1 MASNLSNAVSG
12 RVPKDDSEE
21 SNNLLVTQTPI
32 GTSAPMR
39 VQSPVYY
46 SGASDEEDTPEHETL
61 PLRSLSYILLLT
73 IVIGGLQLSWSV
85 EFSNGT
91 PYLLSLGM
99 SKSLMSLVWIAG
111 PLSGTLG
118 QPIVGVLSDELR
130 WSYGRRRP
138 FMIGGAVATILSLLT
153 LSWSREIVGLLT
165 NTQDSKKLDK
175 KTIPLAVTFVYILDF
190 SISVIQAATRAFI
203 VDNVPTVQQQEA
215 NAWAARL
222 IGIGNIV
229 GFILGAINLPRLFP
243 SFFGRTQF
251 QVLAFCASM
260 GLIFTVASA
269 CLFISEQDPNT
280 DLTIREREQEQKQHK
295 HRGARFGKLHQI
307 WDDTVK
313 AIRGLSPQT
322 RLACAIEFF
331 AWIGYF
337 PMLFY
342 GSTYVGTLYKM
353 ENPDEQDPE
362 AAVRRGSTAL
372 LCHAIVSLAAN
383 FLLPYLLTVRL
394 PAVASPAVRVLQQ
407 CLTTVNGLWITGHV
421 VFLMAM
427 ISTFFISTC
436 NQAMVFITFLGIPWA
451 IALWAPFVIIS
462 EEASRI
468 KTKKMSKAAT
478 LTYEQR
484 IQTQEVQQTPKQRFE
499 TFEHESGIILGVH
512 NMFVALPQMVSSL
525 MAALLFKIFD
535 AGNREDS
542 AAYSLG
548 WVYRFGGLATGI
560 ALYLSFKLKDRRE
573 LNAIDDE
580 YLDSWEE

>member
-1 MASNLSNAVSG
+1 
-12 RVPKDDSEE
+12 
-21 SNNLLVTQTPI
+21 
-32 GTSAPMR
+32 
-39 VQSPVYY
+39 
-46 SGASDEEDTPEHETL
+46 
-61 PLRSLSYILLLT
+61 
-73 IVIGGLQLSWSV
+73 
-85 EFSNGT
+85 
-91 PYLLSLGM
+91 M

-138 FMIGGAVATILSLLT
+138 FMIGGAVATIFSLLT

-165 NTQDSKKLDK
+165 NTQDPNELDR
-175 KTIPLAVTFVYILDF
+175 KTIPLAVAFVYILDF

-203 VDNVPTVQQQEA
+203 VDNVPTIQQQEA

-229 GFILGAINLPRLFP
+229 GFILGAINLPKLFP
-243 SFFGRTQF
+243 SIFGRTQF

-260 GLIFTVASA
+260 GLVFTVAPA

-280 DLTIREREQEQKQHK
+280 DLTIREREQQQKHNK
-295 HRGARFGKLHQI
+295 HSGARFGKLHQI
-307 WDDTVK
+307 WNDTVK
-313 AIRGLSPQT
+313 AIRELSPQT

-342 GSTYVGTLYKM
+342 GSTYVGTLYKL
-353 ENPDEQDPE
+353 ENPNEQDPE

-372 LCHAIVSLAAN
+372 LFHAIVSLVAN

-394 PAVASPAVRVLQQ
+394 PAVASPALRVLRQY
-407 CLTTVNGLWITGHV
+407 LTTVNGLWVTGHI
-421 VFLMAM
+421 VFLIAM
-427 ISTFFISTC
+427 TSTFFISTSS
-436 NQAMVFITFLGIPWA
+436 QATAFITILGIPWA

-462 EEASRI
+462 EEVSRI
-468 KTKKMSKAAT
+468 KNKKVRKAAT
-478 LTYEQR
+478 LTYEQGV
-484 IQTQEVQQTPKQRFE
+484 QTQFVQQSPKQRFE

-525 MAALLFKIFD
+525 MAAVLFKIFD
-535 AGNREDS
+535 ASNREDS

-548 WVYRFGGLATGI
+548 WVYRFGGLATAI
-560 ALYLSFKLKDRRE
+560 ALYLSLQLKDRRE
-573 LNAIDDE
+573 LDSIDDD
-580 YLDSWEE
+580 YVDSWEE